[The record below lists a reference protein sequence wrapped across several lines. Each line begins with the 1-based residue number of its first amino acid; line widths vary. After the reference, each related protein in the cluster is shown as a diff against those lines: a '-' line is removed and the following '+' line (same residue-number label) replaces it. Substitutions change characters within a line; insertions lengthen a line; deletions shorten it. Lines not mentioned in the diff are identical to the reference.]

1 MWSTLVLTTFLTSTV
16 VSASPSTSESSR
28 HSARFNTRNNNN
40 GPNYLTSSSS
50 LKSSYDFV
58 IVGGGLAGLTIASR
72 LSENSSTSVLVL
84 EAGQTGDAVA
94 SQINEPANTYYD
106 SLLGSGYDWAYKTSS
121 QSGMNGRQLDWPR
134 GKVLGGSSAVN
145 GMYLVRPSK
154 VEIDAWAQMASSG
167 NSGSSSPWAWDSF
180 YAAMKKAETFDAPSD
195 DIKNTAGIDYNENSY
210 GTDGPIH
217 WGYPGFTFPILSNW
231 SPALSSLGVPANPD
245 PVSGNNTGSF
255 IANSAIRKSDW
266 TRSYSRSGYIDSIST
281 PRSNL
286 DILTGA
292 TVTGIVWDGSSSS
305 TFSASSSDFK
315 ATGVQYALSSTS
327 PKQTVNVNK
336 EVILSAGTIGSAQ
349 ILMVSGVGPKSVLQD
364 AGVDVKVDLPG
375 VGQRLQDHLVTSL
388 AYSTTSS
395 VTTAGSI
402 HTSQSTQSQSPEF
415 MSFINSATAY
425 LPLSS
430 LFTSQSDLQSLISS
444 AQSSMQSQLQAYKT
458 SGYKGTGP
466 GDQVDD
472 TVVKGYQSIY
482 STITD
487 TLYTSPSSGQIEL
500 LIALTQPNTIVLQAA
515 IQHPLS
521 MGRMYITSNDVFV
534 SPVLDPAYLQNNVD
548 LQILRQGVKMLDE
561 LATSSS
567 SPLSQFISGRTNP
580 PAKESTSD
588 DDWDSFILS
597 SSSTEFHP
605 SSSCA
610 SLPLSLGGV
619 VDPESLRV
627 YGTGNVR
634 VMDASVFPMEM
645 STHLGAPT
653 YGVGE
658 IGVGLVRAEYEK
670 SGSGV
675 NATDNSSSG
684 SGNESGNGSAGG
696 DSSGAMAVT
705 VGGMKVD
712 VIMVVGLGLLA
723 FVLV

>member
-1 MWSTLVLTTFLTSTV
+1 MCLC
-16 VSASPSTSESSR
+16 
-28 HSARFNTRNNNN
+28 
-40 GPNYLTSSSS
+40 
-50 LKSSYDFV
+50 
-58 IVGGGLAGLTIASR
+58 LTIASR

-84 EAGQTGDAVA
+84 EAGQIGDAVA
-94 SQINEPANTYYD
+94 SQINEPAKTYYD
-106 SLLGSGYDWAYKTSS
+106 SLMSS
-121 QSGMNGRQLDWPR
+121 QLDWPR

-145 GMYLVRPSK
+145 GMYLVRPII
-154 VEIDAWAQMASSG
+154 E
-167 NSGSSSPWAWDSF
+167 
-180 YAAMKKAETFDAPSD
+180 
-195 DIKNTAGIDYNENSY
+195 YNADSY

-217 WGYPGFTFPILSNW
+217 WGYPGFTFPIPS
-231 SPALSSLGVPANPD
+231 D
-245 PVSGNNTGSF
+245 CKFVSINNTGSF
-255 IANSAIRKSDW
+255 IANSAIRESDW
-266 TRSYSRSGYIDSIST
+266 TRSYSRSGYIDSIYT
-281 PRSNL
+281 PH
-286 DILTGA
+286 ILTGA

-305 TFSASSSDFK
+305 SSMFPASSSDLK

-349 ILMVSGVGPKSVLQD
+349 ILMVSGIGPKSVLQD

-402 HTSQSTQSQSPEF
+402 HTTQSTQSQSPEF

-430 LFTSQSDLQSLISS
+430 LFPSQSGSSLQSLISS

-458 SGYKGTGP
+458 SGYKGTGS

-482 STITD
+482 TTITD

-561 LATSSS
+561 LATSSA

-610 SLPLSLGGV
+610 ALPLSLGGV
-619 VDPESLRV
+619 VDPDSLRV
-627 YGTGNVR
+627 YGAANVR

-658 IGVGLVRAEYEK
+658 IGVGLVRATYEGNK

-684 SGNESGNGSAGG
+684 SGNGSGGSGG
-696 DSSGAMAVT
+696 DSNSAMAVT

-712 VIMVVGLGLLA
+712 LMIPVGLGLLA

>member
-16 VSASPSTSESSR
+16 VSVSASPSESS
-28 HSARFNTRNNNN
+28 SRFKPRNNNN

-50 LKSSYDFV
+50 LKSSYDFI

-106 SLLGSGYDWAYKTSS
+106 SLLGSEYDWAYKTSS

-167 NSGSSSPWAWDSF
+167 DDSGSSSPWAWDSF

-195 DIKNTAGIDYNENSY
+195 DIKNTAGIEFNADSY

-305 TFSASSSDFK
+305 SSTFSASSSDLK

-327 PKQTVNVNK
+327 PKQTINVNK

-349 ILMVSGVGPKSVLQD
+349 ILMVSGVGPESVLQD

-402 HTSQSTQSQSPEF
+402 HTSQSTQSQSPES

-430 LFTSQSDLQSLISS
+430 LFQSGSSLQSVISS

-458 SGYKGTGP
+458 SGYKGTGS

-482 STITD
+482 TTITD
-487 TLYTSPSSGQIEL
+487 TLYSSPSSGQIEL

-534 SPVLDPAYLQNNVD
+534 SPVLDPSYLQNNVD

-567 SPLSQFISGRTNP
+567 SSLSQFISGRTNP
-580 PAKESTSD
+580 PAKETTSD

-619 VDPESLRV
+619 VDPGSLRV
-627 YGTGNVR
+627 YGSANVR
-634 VMDASVFPMEM
+634 VMNASVFPMEM

-658 IGVGLVRAEYEK
+658 IGVGLVRAEYEGNK

-675 NATDNSSSG
+675 NATDNSSNSG
-684 SGNESGNGSAGG
+684 SGSGNGSAGG
-696 DSSGAMAVT
+696 DSSGAR
-705 VGGMKVD
+705 GMKVD
-712 VIMVVGLGLLA
+712 LMMVVGLGLLA
-723 FVLV
+723 FVFI